1 MFAGYLDTL
10 SQTMTAIVFC
20 HLHCSITAASMN
32 VTKACKWQTLA
43 TRYCYYEFPP
53 LTLTT
58 PGYPPA
64 FLIGLFLAV
73 LIIISFYFIFLMFD
87 VCDCESLPLWFAF
100 PQWPVLGCLHCS
112 RFAVYALRN
121 VDEWHKWCFLFP
133 VRLLSLNNAA
143 SLPPTM
149 GIDVLFVSL
158 FLLLFLALFQT
169 PIFSLLFSYWVL

>member
-1 MFAGYLDTL
+1 MFAVYLDIL
-10 SQTMTAIVFC
+10 SQAMKAIVFC
-20 HLHCSITAASMN
+20 HLHCSIIAASMS

-58 PGYPPA
+58 PLYPPA

-87 VCDCESLPLWFAF
+87 ACDCESLALWFAF
-100 PQWPVLGCLHCS
+100 SQWSVLVFLHCS
-112 RFAVYALRN
+112 HFAVYSLRN

-133 VRLLSLNNAA
+133 VRFLSLNNAV

-149 GIDVLFVSL
+149 GINVLFVSL
-158 FLLLFLALFQT
+158 CLLLFLSLFQT
-169 PIFSLLFSYWVL
+169 HIFSLLFSY